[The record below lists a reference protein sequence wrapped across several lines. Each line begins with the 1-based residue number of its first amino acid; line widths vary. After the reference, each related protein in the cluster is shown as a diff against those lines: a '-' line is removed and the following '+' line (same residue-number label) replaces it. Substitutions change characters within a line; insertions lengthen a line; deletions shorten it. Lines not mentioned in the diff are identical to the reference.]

1 MKDVILFKEKVNLED
16 LKADKYL
23 PTDVHY
29 VRYRKPTWTKKEIV
43 SAFRAYRKV
52 DIFNHLHDQGYVIL
66 EITSGFGSIRPNL
79 YTK

>member
-1 MKDVILFKEKVNLED
+1 MKDVILFKEKIKLED
-16 LKADKYL
+16 LDDNSL

-29 VRYRKPTWTKKEIV
+29 VRYRKPSWTKKENV

-52 DIFNHLHDQGYVIL
+52 DIFNHLHDQGFVVL
-66 EITSGFGSIRPNL
+66 EIRSGFGAVRPNL

>member
-1 MKDVILFKEKVNLED
+1 MKDVILFQEKATRDD
-16 LKADKYL
+16 LAGDRNL

-29 VRYRKPTWTKKEIV
+29 VRYRKPNWTKKENA

-66 EITSGFGSIRPNL
+66 EITSGFGTIRPNL